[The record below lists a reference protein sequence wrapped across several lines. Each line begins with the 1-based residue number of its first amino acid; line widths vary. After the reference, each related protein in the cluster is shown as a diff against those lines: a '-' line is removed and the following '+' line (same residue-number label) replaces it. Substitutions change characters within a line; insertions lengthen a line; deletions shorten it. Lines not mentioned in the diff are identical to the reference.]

1 MRVPVLCYHRIETP
15 PASAPLDSNFVSPA
29 LFGEH
34 MSMLSALGFTGVTV
48 RDIAAWQHGQRTLPP
63 RPIAITFDDAYESVV
78 REAIPRLS
86 EYKWPS
92 TVYVVTSCIGG
103 TNAWDLAAPPAT
115 LLDASALRTLS
126 AQGHE
131 IGSHS
136 RLHRRIRGLST
147 EDASS
152 ELAGSRIELE
162 AYLQAEVTTFAF
174 PYGSHDQRALDAV
187 RAAGYLAACTLK
199 RWANGRHGNA
209 LRLGR
214 MSVGGRLPSWQL
226 AAKLLKMFVAPSF
239 S

>member
-1 MRVPVLCYHRIETP
+1 
-15 PASAPLDSNFVSPA
+15 
-29 LFGEH
+29 
-34 MSMLSALGFTGVTV
+34 MLSALGFTGVTV
-48 RDIAAWQHGQRTLPP
+48 RDIAAWQRGHGTLPP

-78 REAIPRLS
+78 SEAIPQLDA
-86 EYKWPS
+86 YKWPC

-103 TNAWDLAAPPAT
+103 TNAWDLAAPRAT
-115 LLDASALRTLS
+115 LLDAPALRTLS
-126 AQGHE
+126 AHGHE

-136 RLHRRIRGLST
+136 RLHRRIRGLSA

-162 AYLQAEVTTFAF
+162 AYVEAEVNSFAF

-187 RAAGYLAACTLK
+187 RAAGYSAACTLK
-199 RWANGRHGNA
+199 RWANSRHGNA

-226 AAKLLKMFVAPSF
+226 AAKLLKMFVTPSF